1 MIPALACCGDTGKE
15 MTSVD
20 MTITVSAPDA
30 SAGNDGIFEGWG
42 TSLCWWANRLGY
54 SNILAQE
61 AVDAIYGEDGL
72 RMNIMRYNIG
82 GGDDPSHNHITRT
95 DSAVPGWLSWDAS
108 AEEYV
113 YDYEADHNQLNVLQ
127 RAVTAAGDDAIVE
140 VFSNSPPYFMTVSG
154 CSSGGMDA
162 DDNNLKDDSYEEF
175 AEYLAHVTNYI
186 QNEMGIT
193 VASVS
198 PMNEPAT
205 DYWET
210 YSNKQEGC
218 HFDVGEAQS
227 RIIVATAE
235 ALRAY
240 ELDNVIVAASDETST
255 ATQLKEYQS
264 YSEEALDAIGRINTH
279 TYDDRKIDALGQL
292 AKEEGFALWM
302 SEVDG
307 DGTAG
312 RRAGE
317 MGAAL
322 WLGEK
327 IISDINALSPSAW
340 VLWQAIDSHI
350 SSEGYNGR
358 TDTGMVDTSGGFW
371 GLAVADH
378 DNEEIILTQKY
389 YGMGQF
395 TRYIRPGCTLIN
407 CGKDALAAYERESGT
422 LVIVAVNPSGS
433 NRTAAFDLS
442 QFKATGNAVQVIRTS
457 GSMEDGEHWAE
468 LENIDIYDTGFTAE
482 LKANSITTYILEGVE
497 VGY

>member
-1 MIPALACCGDTGKE
+1 MLPAMAGCGAAGDGVS
-15 MTSVD
+15 SVD
-20 MTITVSAPDA
+20 ITITVSAPDA
-30 SAGNDGIFEGWG
+30 LAGDGTFEGWG

-54 SNILAQE
+54 SDVLAQE
-61 AVDAIYGEDGL
+61 AVDALYGEDGL
-72 RMNIMRYNIG
+72 RLNIMRYNIG
-82 GGDDPSHNHITRT
+82 GGDDPTHDHITRT
-95 DSAVPGWLSWDAS
+95 DSAVPGWLLWDES
-108 AEEYV
+108 AGQYV
-113 YDYEADHNQLNVLQ
+113 YDYEADHNQLNVLR
-127 RAVTAAGDDAIVE
+127 RAAAAAGDEAVVE

-154 CSSGGMDA
+154 CSSGGEKA
-162 DDNNLKDDSYEEF
+162 RDNNLKEDSYDEF

-198 PMNEPAT
+198 PMNEPET
-205 DYWET
+205 DYWKA

-218 HFDVGEAQS
+218 HFDAGEAQS
-227 RIIVATAE
+227 GIIVATAE
-235 ALRAY
+235 ALKAY
-240 ELDNVIVAASDETST
+240 DLDNVIIAASDETST
-255 ATQLKEYQS
+255 AKQIIEYQA
-264 YSEEALDAIGRINTH
+264 YSEEARSAIGRINTH
-279 TYDDRKIDALGQL
+279 TYETGRINKLGQL
-292 AKEEGFALWM
+292 AGDENFALWM

-312 RRAGE
+312 RHAGE

-378 DNEEIILTQKY
+378 DNEEIVLTQKY

-395 TRYIRPGCTLIN
+395 TRYIRPGYALIS
-407 CGKDALAAYERESGT
+407 CGKDSLAAYDSESGT
-422 LVIVAVNPSGS
+422 LVIVVVNPSASDKTADFQLAQFSAIGS
-433 NRTAAFDLS
+433 EVR
-442 QFKATGNAVQVIRTS
+442 AVRTS
-457 GSMEDGEHWAE
+457 GSIEDGEQWAE
-468 LENIDIYDTGFTAE
+468 LDTIYAYDTGFVAE
-482 LKANSITTYILEGVE
+482 LKAHSITTYILDWGSST
-497 VGY
+497 